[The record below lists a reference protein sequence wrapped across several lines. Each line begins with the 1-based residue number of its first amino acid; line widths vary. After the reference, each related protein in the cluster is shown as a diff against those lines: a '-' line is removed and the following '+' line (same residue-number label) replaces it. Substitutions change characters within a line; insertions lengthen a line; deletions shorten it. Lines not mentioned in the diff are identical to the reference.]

1 MKCLMIG
8 KIHTNQIRELLEELS
23 SRQPGSAGGVA
34 NNNQDVS
41 VQVNY
46 ASLIDHA
53 MQTPPAD
60 DNVVAEAKELVLS
73 GMLLSPE
80 NCKAAAE
87 NIVMFGI

>member
-1 MKCLMIG
+1 MVG

-23 SRQPGSAGGVA
+23 SRQPNSPAGPA

-46 ASLIDHA
+46 ASLIDQA
-53 MQTPPAD
+53 MQAPPPD
-60 DNVVAEAKELVLS
+60 DDVIAKARELVLS
-73 GMLLSPE
+73 GKLESKE

-87 NIVMFGI
+87 NIVMFSI

>member
-1 MKCLMIG
+1 MIG

-23 SRQPGSAGGVA
+23 SRQPGPAGGAA

-46 ASLIDHA
+46 ASLIDQA
-53 MQTPPAD
+53 MQTTPAD
-60 DNVVAEAKELVLS
+60 HDVVAEARELLIS
-73 GMLLSPE
+73 GKLESPE
-80 NCKAAAE
+80 NYKAAAE

>member
-1 MKCLMIG
+1 MIG

-23 SRQPGSAGGVA
+23 SRQPNSGSAA
-34 NNNQDVS
+34 KNNNKDVS

-46 ASLIDHA
+46 ASLIDQA
-53 MQTPPAD
+53 MQAPPAD
-60 DNVVAEAKELVLS
+60 DDVVAEARELLLS
-73 GMLLSPE
+73 GKLESPE